1 MSVVVLEAIKQFS
14 LLLALLYLYTL
25 FIPKVSAREHP
36 WKRVTLQSLIFA
48 FVAFVSMT
56 ISTPILPGHFSD
68 SRSII
73 AAVAAAI
80 AGPIPGFAAAVGATI
95 ARSLYP
101 MGGFLNGTVSVVM
114 CVVLGSLYLRL
125 EQQGRVR
132 GQIHELILFGL
143 IMAALKLIVL
153 LVFGGATGSRVF
165 ETVALPALFVYPAG
179 FTVMYL
185 MMRREERLNDETRRN
200 AEYRNQFNVAIQSSP
215 VGIVIYRAADLVC
228 VYANR
233 MAGRALGTT
242 VEALVGAPSPLVT
255 DEVTESMS
263 MATPVP
269 YTLPNGDVRWL
280 TMSSRPVRFED
291 ENCLFVVVQDV
302 TEQRENQQQL
312 AFSEARFR
320 RFADATSEGI
330 LMITGGTIIDVNQK
344 SAELSGYAVDE
355 LVGQPIWQVVPED
368 EQPVVRH
375 ALATQSEAPFTTAGL
390 RKDGNRFPA
399 EVMLRQVLLNGA
411 RVWLVT
417 LRDLTERRQAE
428 AQRLALAVEREKV
441 RTLYDFIRATS
452 HDLRTPLAVIN
463 TSLYL
468 AQKTNDTQRL
478 TDQIRKA
485 ETQVSILSNIL
496 DRIYEW
502 GQLSHIESLPLSPV
516 DVNALLL
523 DLHDRVSERAAARGL
538 TLTLDLNT
546 DLPDVQASVSDL
558 NTALQALVTNA
569 ITYTEAGGQITLRTA
584 LDGARVLV
592 SVTDTGV
599 GMTPEA
605 LARIFEPFY
614 KADPARNTGDG
625 VGLGLTIARRIIDLH
640 GGTLTIDSSPG
651 SGTTA
656 RVWLERAEAVE
667 LVEA

>member
-36 WKRVTLQSLIFA
+36 WKRVGLQSLIFA

-56 ISTPILPGHFSD
+56 ISTPITVGHFSD

-80 AGPIPGFAAAVGATI
+80 GGPIPGFAAAIGATI

-101 MGGFLNGTVSVVM
+101 MGGFLNGTVSVVL
-114 CVVLGSLYLRL
+114 CVVMGSLYLRL

-132 GQIHELILFGL
+132 GQLHELILFGL
-143 IMAALKLIVL
+143 LMAVMKLTVL
-153 LVFGGATGSRVF
+153 LTFGGAAGTRVF
-165 ETVALPALFVYPAG
+165 EAVAVPALFVYPAG
-179 FTVMYL
+179 FVVMYL

-200 AEYRNQFNVAIQSSP
+200 AEYRNQFDVAIQSSP
-215 VGIVIYRAADLVC
+215 VGILIYRAADLVC
-228 VYANR
+228 VYANK
-233 MAGRALGTT
+233 MAARALETDIDM
-242 VEALVGAPSPLVT
+242 LVGNPSPLET
-255 DEVTESMS
+255 DELTESMVN
-263 MATPVP
+263 PIP
-269 YTLPNGDVRWL
+269 FTLPNGMQRWFML
-280 TMSSRPVRFED
+280 SSRPVRFED
-291 ENCLFVVVQDV
+291 ENCLFVVIQDV
-302 TEQRENQQQL
+302 TEQRQNQQQL
-312 AFSEARFR
+312 VFSEARFR
-320 RFADATSEGI
+320 RFAEATSEGI
-330 LMITGGTIIDVNQK
+330 LMVTGGKIIDANQRT
-344 SAELSGYAVDE
+344 AELSGYAVDE
-355 LVGQPIWQVVPED
+355 LVGQPIWHVVPD
-368 EQPVVRH
+368 EERPVVEDV
-375 ALATQSEAPFTTAGL
+375 LARQSESAFTTAGL
-390 RKDGNRFPA
+390 RKDGTRFPA

-411 RVWLVT
+411 RMWLVT

-428 AQRLALAVEREKV
+428 TQRLALALEREKV

-468 AQKTNDTQRL
+468 AQKTNEPQRL
-478 TDQIRKA
+478 ADQIRKA

-502 GQLSHIESLPLSPV
+502 GQLSNIDQLPLSPV
-516 DVNALLL
+516 DINALLL
-523 DLHDRVSERAAARGL
+523 NLQDRVSARVTARDLTL
-538 TLTLDLNT
+538 TLTLDPQ
-546 DLPDVQASVSDL
+546 LPPVNASVSDL
-558 NTALQALVTNA
+558 NTALQSLLLNA
-569 ITYTEAGGQITLRTA
+569 ITYTEPGGQVTLRTA
-584 LDGARVLV
+584 VDGERVLV

-614 KADPARNTGDG
+614 KADPARNSGDG

-640 GGTLTIDSSPG
+640 GGTLTIESTPG
-651 SGTTA
+651 TGTTA
-656 RVWLERAEAVE
+656 CLWLERAEVQE